1 MPLILVR
8 LRSLFALP
16 LRLFVSHGRGTL
28 VRMDF
33 QFDKSYLIAGTD
45 EDVVAWYTGLAEAG
59 QANFE
64 LLEDEIVVMDTETT
78 GLDFHTDKLIEIA
91 ACIMRGPEIVDRFQT
106 FVNPGRKIPKE
117 ISELTHITNED
128 VANAPD
134 PSLAVELF
142 AQFADDRNIVA
153 HNASF
158 DKHFIM
164 QEAVPG
170 AITGKW
176 MDSLALARIVLP
188 RIRSHRLADLTH
200 AFGLTSGTHR
210 ADADVEATAQ
220 LWRVLMAAVHSLQ
233 GGLAQQI
240 ASLSPHSDWP
250 LRHLFSLA
258 ALAQPGEHEWR
269 LHSSRAGRVVHSKE
283 FVLDEEDAPPVCV
296 FPRREQI
303 ENAFSKEGT
312 AGRMYPNYEPR
323 PEQLDMALEVTEAFA
338 TSTHRSL
345 EAGTGVGKSMAYL
358 LPSAIIAMA
367 NNTTIGVATKT
378 NSLMDQLVYNE
389 LPRLKG
395 ALPGLRYVALKGYD
409 HYPCLRKVQS
419 MMREVDTPRKAE
431 VIEMIATLM
440 VYTSQSSWGDLDAL
454 NLYWNGLPRYAIE
467 ANSADCLKSRCTFYP
482 GLCYLH
488 GARRMA
494 RDAHIVVTNHALLF
508 RDVQLDNGIL
518 PPIKRWIVDEAH
530 AAEGEARRQMSH
542 SIAARDLDA
551 LMIRLGGKHGAL
563 AALRS
568 KAMESDGGVI
578 LQGKAAELETQV
590 VAVQSMGANFF
601 SIVKDL
607 QELNESRGVYDR
619 MTLWI
624 GPQVRKAGAWLA
636 LEAPGKSLLKK
647 LDELERGLSSLI
659 SSLEQFEE
667 LAAQQADFNNAACR
681 LEEMRIALELVL
693 RGDDDSFVYSAQ
705 LNRNPDKVAEELHAS
720 YLEIGK
726 ALDADFYPNVES
738 IVFTSATLAT
748 GGKTPFQYFEHGAGL
763 DALDAGEHSCR
774 RMASSYDFDKNMKVL
789 LPKGFSEP
797 NAPQYRE
804 QLAQLLVDVHVA
816 MGGSVLTLFTNRRDM
831 EQLYKQ
837 LKPVLHEQGI
847 ELIAQSKGISTKNLK
862 DRFIAE
868 HDLCLF
874 ALRSF
879 WEGFDAPGD
888 TLRCVI
894 IPRLPFGRPDDPIS
908 RERELREGR
917 AAWGRYSLPEAVM
930 DLKQAAGRLI
940 RNSTDSGYLV
950 LADARLQT
958 KGYGKTFLNALPT
971 TNIRTLPLPQ
981 LCEVIRDG
989 R

>member
-1 MPLILVR
+1 ME
-8 LRSLFALP
+8 FE
-16 LRLFVSHGRGTL
+16 
-28 VRMDF
+28 
-33 QFDKSYLIAGTD
+33 FDKSYLIPGTD
-45 EDVVAWYTGLAEAG
+45 DDVAAWYAGLVQAG

-64 LLEDEIVVMDTETT
+64 LLEDEVVVMDTETT
-78 GLDFHTDKLIEIA
+78 GLDFHNDQLIEIA
-91 ACIMRGPEIVDRFQT
+91 ACIMRGPQIVDRFQT

-117 ISELTHITNED
+117 ISELTHITNAD

-134 PSLAVELF
+134 PSLAVEMF

-153 HNASF
+153 HNAPF
-158 DKHFIM
+158 DQHFIM
-164 QEAVPG
+164 QQAVPG
-170 AITGKW
+170 TITGKW
-176 MDSLALARIVLP
+176 LDSLELARIVLP
-188 RIRSHRLADLTH
+188 RLRSHRLADLTA
-200 AFGLTSGTHR
+200 AFGLVSGTHR

-233 GGLAQQI
+233 GGLAQTI
-240 ASLSPHSDWP
+240 AGLSPVTDWP

-258 ALAQPGEHEWR
+258 AMASPSD
-269 LHSSRAGRVVHSKE
+269 HSWSLRACRAGRVAHSKE
-283 FVLDEEDAPPVCV
+283 FVLDEDDEPQVMV
-296 FPRREQI
+296 FPRKEQI
-303 ENAFSKEGT
+303 ENAFSAEGT

-338 TSTHRSL
+338 TSTHRTL

-358 LPSAIIAMA
+358 LPGAIIAMA
-367 NNTTIGVATKT
+367 NNITVGVATKT

-389 LPRLKG
+389 LPRLAN
-395 ALPGLRYVALKGYD
+395 ALKGLRYAALKGYN
-409 HYPCLRKVQS
+409 HYPCLRKLQNMTRDVESERKPEVVQ
-419 MMREVDTPRKAE
+419 MEA
-431 VIEMIATLM
+431 ALL
-440 VYTSQSSWGDLDAL
+440 VYASQTAWGDLDAL

-467 ANSADCLKSRCTFYP
+467 ANSADCLKNRCPFYP

-494 RDAHIVVTNHALLF
+494 KDAHIVVTNHALLF

-518 PPIKRWIVDEAH
+518 PRIKHWVVDEAH
-530 AAEGEARRQMSH
+530 AVEDEARRQMSH

-551 LMIRLGGKHGAL
+551 LMTRLGGKHGTLAL
-563 AALRS
+563 LRRKATETDGGMIVQGKCAALEQQL
-568 KAMESDGGVI
+568 ATV
-578 LQGKAAELETQV
+578 Q
-590 VAVQSMGANFF
+590 AVGANFF
-601 SIVKDL
+601 SFVKDL
-607 QELNESRGVYDR
+607 QTLETSRGATYDR
-619 MTLWI
+619 VTLWVSPETRMT
-624 GPQVRKAGAWLA
+624 GPWLA
-636 LEAPGKSLLKK
+636 LEAPGKSLLSKI
-647 LDELERGLSSLI
+647 DDLERGLAGLI
-659 SSLEQFEE
+659 DALDEFEE
-667 LAAQQADFNNAACR
+667 LASQAADLSNANCR

-693 RGDDDSFVYSAQ
+693 SGDDKSFVYSAQ
-705 LNRNPDKVAEELHAS
+705 LNRNPDKVAEELAAS
-720 YLEIGK
+720 YLEIGN
-726 ALDADFYPNVES
+726 ALSADFYPNVDS
-738 IVFTSATLAT
+738 VVFTSATLAT
-748 GGKTPFQYFEHGAGL
+748 GSKEPFGYFEHGAGL
-763 DALDAGEHSCR
+763 DCLPQEKHSSR
-774 RMASSYDFDKNMKVL
+774 RMASSYDFDANMKVL
-789 LPKGFSEP
+789 LPQGFPEP
-797 NAPQYRE
+797 NAPSYRDE
-804 QLAQLLVDVHVA
+804 LAKLLVDVHVA

-847 ELIAQSKGISTKNLK
+847 ELIAQSRGLSTKNLK

-917 AAWGRYSLPEAVM
+917 VAWGRYSLPEAVM

-971 TNIRTLPLPQ
+971 SNIRTLPLQ
-981 LCEVIRDG
+981 DLCAVIRDG